1 MVDVRIAAISDI
13 HGNTPAL
20 RAVLAEIDRLG
31 ADLIVNLGD
40 IVSGGVDPRGTL
52 DLLRQRTEVVTI
64 SGNHERQVLT
74 FPEERMSA
82 SDRLA
87 ASVVTAAD
95 RKWLRDLPASIEPVA
110 GVLAFH
116 GTPTDD
122 LYYLTETVEPTE
134 LREATDDEI
143 IQRLGDT
150 YGRYELYLC
159 GHTHLQRTRRL
170 PDGALLV
177 NPGSVGWP
185 AYDDDEPH
193 PHNVEAGTPH
203 ARFTIIESNGNS
215 WSAQEFAIEYDYEL
229 AARTA
234 LANGR
239 ADVAHALRFG
249 RVA

>member
-1 MVDVRIAAISDI
+1 MVRMRIAAIADI

-20 RAVLAEIDRLG
+20 RAVLTEIDRQG
-31 ADLIVNLGD
+31 VDLIVNLGD
-40 IVSGGVDPRGTL
+40 IVSGGVDPRGTF
-52 DLLRQRTEVVTI
+52 DLLRQRTEIVTI

-74 FPEERMSA
+74 FPQERMSA

-87 ASVVTAAD
+87 ASVATSDD
-95 RKWLRDLPASIEPVA
+95 RKWLRDLPTSIEPVPGA
-110 GVLAFH
+110 LAFH

-122 LYYLTETVEPTE
+122 LRYLTETVEPTR
-134 LREATDDEI
+134 LRQATDDEI
-143 IQRLGDT
+143 VQRLGDT

-170 PDGALLV
+170 PNGALLV

-185 AYDDDEPH
+185 AYDDDEPY

-203 ARFTIIESNGNS
+203 ARFTIISSDGNT
-215 WSAQEFAIEYDYEL
+215 WSAQEFAIDYDYEH
-229 AARTA
+229 AALTA